1 MALLHRRLLSRK
13 AGRLLALNTVAGT
26 AAFLVGLFL
35 MWLFVDV
42 WTMNVVLA
50 AALSFMAA
58 NSLHYVFARQ
68 WVFRGTNRKLAR
80 GYGYFLVNAV
90 VGLIVTVVLF
100 AALVKWTSIHYLV
113 ARVLVSMVAGLLI
126 FVLNATLN
134 FKRL

>member
-58 NSLHYVFARQ
+58 NSLHYVFARR
-68 WVFRGTNRKLAR
+68 WVFRGTKRELAR

-90 VGLIVTVVLF
+90 VGLVVTVVLF
-100 AALVKWTSIHYLV
+100 AALVTWTSIHYLV

>member
-58 NSLHYVFARQ
+58 NSLHYVFARL
-68 WVFRGTNRKLAR
+68 WVFRGTKRELAR

-90 VGLIVTVVLF
+90 VGLVVTVVLF
-100 AALVKWTSIHYLV
+100 AALVTWTSIHYLV